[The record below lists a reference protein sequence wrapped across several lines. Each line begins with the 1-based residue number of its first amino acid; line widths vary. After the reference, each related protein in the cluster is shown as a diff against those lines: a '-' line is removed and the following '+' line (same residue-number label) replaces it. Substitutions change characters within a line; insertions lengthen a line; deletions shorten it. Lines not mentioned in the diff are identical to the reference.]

1 MIHYPDHQQ
10 TRKNKAHEIEINLNC
25 PQCHSKTYPC
35 LINEKEMMLT
45 CQNNKVNLFFNLM
58 IFSVSSL

>member
-10 TRKNKAHEIEINLNC
+10 TRKNKANEIEINLNC
-25 PQCHSKTYPC
+25 PQCHSKINPC

-45 CQNNKVNLFFNLM
+45 CQNNKVNLIFYLM